1 MSGDAGGDEDD
12 GLVAIDS
19 DTVWPEDAADVE
31 EAVVA
36 NWFAR
41 EGARVEAG
49 ETVCEIQIEKVSVDV
64 PAPASGVLASIEI
77 PDNGE
82 FGRGDALGY
91 VRAE

>member
-1 MSGDAGGDEDD
+1 MSGGEADED

-19 DTVWPEDAADVE
+19 NAVWPEDAEDVE

-64 PAPASGVLASIEI
+64 PAPATGTLASVEV

-82 FGRGDALGY
+82 FRRGDVLGY
-91 VRAE
+91 VRPG